1 LTDRAALLICFD
13 GVINTLHSGSYPLMA
28 RKSDGDSS
36 VAGRLP
42 MRESIKQVAT
52 ELLIRHGFHGT
63 SFRHIAERLD
73 ITTTNIHYHFGNK
86 EKLVEEVVR
95 DYVTSTCAK
104 HKEIWENPGRSLIEK
119 LRDVAAFNRTRYKAF
134 NRGRKSGQPWSLI
147 GRLRLEGEVLS
158 PGTRESLTSFTD
170 HVHAAIRVAVRIA
183 HDNGE
188 LVADAPLDDLAFLL
202 VNIVNSSSVFTQDAG
217 NFERL
222 EQFFEAFSRVML
234 SAYAPKRAAPAAAE

>member
-1 LTDRAALLICFD
+1 
-13 GVINTLHSGSYPLMA
+13 MA
-28 RKSDGDSS
+28 RKSDGETAATS
-36 VAGRLP
+36 RLS
-42 MRESIKQVAT
+42 MRDNIKKVAT
-52 ELLIRHGFHGT
+52 ELLIRHGYHGT
-63 SFRHIAERLD
+63 SFRHIADRLD

-104 HKEIWENPGRSLIEK
+104 HKQIWETPDRSLPQK
-119 LRDVAAFNRTRYKAF
+119 LRDVVAFNQTRYKAF

-158 PGTRESLTSFTD
+158 AGARESLASFTD
-170 HVHAAIRVAVRIA
+170 NVQASVRVAVQIA
-183 HDNGE
+183 YDRGE
-188 LVADAPLDDLAFLL
+188 LVADAPLDDIAFLI

-234 SAYAPKRAAPAAAE
+234 SAYAPAGTGAAAAQ

>member
-1 LTDRAALLICFD
+1 
-13 GVINTLHSGSYPLMA
+13 MA
-28 RKSDGDSS
+28 RKSDGEPAAS
-36 VAGRLP
+36 RLS
-42 MRESIKQVAT
+42 MRDNIKKVAT
-52 ELLIRHGFHGT
+52 ELLIRHGYHGT
-63 SFRHIAERLD
+63 SFRNIADRLD

-104 HKEIWENPGRSLIEK
+104 HKEIWENPGRSLPQK
-119 LRDVAAFNRTRYKAF
+119 LMDVAAFNQTRYKAF

-158 PGTRESLTSFTD
+158 AGARESLASFTD
-170 HVHAAIRVAVRIA
+170 NVHASVRIA
-183 HDNGE
+183 VQIAYDRGE
-188 LVADAPLDDLAFLL
+188 LVADAPLDDIAFLL

-234 SAYAPKRAAPAAAE
+234 SAYAPAGAAPIAGR

>member
-1 LTDRAALLICFD
+1 
-13 GVINTLHSGSYPLMA
+13 MA
-28 RKSDGDSS
+28 RKADGETAATS
-36 VAGRLP
+36 RLP
-42 MRESIKQVAT
+42 MRDNIKKVAT
-52 ELLIRHGFHGT
+52 ELLIRHGYHGT
-63 SFRHIAERLD
+63 SFRHIADRLD

-104 HKEIWENPGRSLIEK
+104 HKQIWEAPDRSLPQK
-119 LRDVAAFNRTRYKAF
+119 LMDVAVFNRTRYKAF

-158 PGTRESLTSFTD
+158 PGARESLASFTD
-170 HVHAAIRVAVRIA
+170 NVQAAVRVAVQIA
-183 HDNGE
+183 YDRGE
-188 LVADAPLDDLAFLL
+188 LVADAPLDDIAFLL

-222 EQFFEAFSRVML
+222 EQFFEAFSRVVL
-234 SAYAPKRAAPAAAE
+234 SAYAPAGRPEAAAE

>member
-1 LTDRAALLICFD
+1 
-13 GVINTLHSGSYPLMA
+13 
-28 RKSDGDSS
+28 
-36 VAGRLP
+36 
-42 MRESIKQVAT
+42 MRDSIKKVAT
-52 ELLIRHGFHGT
+52 ELLIRHGYHGT

-104 HKEIWENPGRSLIEK
+104 HKQIWESPDVSLPGK
-119 LRDVAAFNRTRYKAF
+119 LREVAAFNHTRYKSF
-134 NRGRKSGQPWSLI
+134 NRGKKSGQPWSLI

-158 PGTRESLTSFTD
+158 AGAREALGSFTNN
-170 HVHAAIRVAVRIA
+170 VHESIKIAVAHA
-183 HDNGE
+183 HRKGE
-188 LVADAPLDDLAFLL
+188 LVEDAPVDDIAFLL

-222 EQFFEAFSRVML
+222 EQFFDAFSRVML
-234 SAYAPKRAAPAAAE
+234 SAYAPKTANG

>member
-1 LTDRAALLICFD
+1 
-13 GVINTLHSGSYPLMA
+13 MA
-28 RKSDGDSS
+28 RKSDGDPAG
-36 VAGRLP
+36 AGRLS
-42 MRESIKQVAT
+42 MRDNIKKVAT
-52 ELLIRHGFHGT
+52 ELLIRHGYHGT

-86 EKLVEEVVR
+86 EKLVEEVVG
-95 DYVTSTCAK
+95 DYVTSTCAR
-104 HKEIWENPGRSLIEK
+104 HKTIWENPDRSLPEK
-119 LRDVAAFNRTRYKAF
+119 LKDVAAFNQIRYRAF

-158 PGTRESLTSFTD
+158 PGARESLASFTD
-170 HVHAAIRVAVRIA
+170 TVHASVRAAVQIA
-183 HDNGE
+183 YDKGE
-188 LVADAPLDDLAFLL
+188 LIADAPLDDIAFLL

-234 SAYAPKRAAPAAAE
+234 SAYAPPRTAPAAAQ

>member
-1 LTDRAALLICFD
+1 
-13 GVINTLHSGSYPLMA
+13 MA
-28 RKSDGDSS
+28 RKTDGETPATS
-36 VAGRLP
+36 RLS
-42 MRESIKQVAT
+42 MRDNIKKVAT
-52 ELLIRHGFHGT
+52 ELLIRHGYHGT

-86 EKLVEEVVR
+86 EKLVEEVVQ

-104 HKEIWENPGRSLIEK
+104 HKEIWEAPDRSLPQK
-119 LRDVAAFNRTRYKAF
+119 LMDVVAFNRSRYKAF

-158 PGTRESLTSFTD
+158 ANARGSLASFTD
-170 HVHAAIRVAVRIA
+170 NVHAAVRVAVQISYDRG
-183 HDNGE
+183 D
-188 LVADAPLDDLAFLL
+188 LVADAPLDDIAFLL

-234 SAYAPKRAAPAAAE
+234 SAYAAAPAQRAHAS